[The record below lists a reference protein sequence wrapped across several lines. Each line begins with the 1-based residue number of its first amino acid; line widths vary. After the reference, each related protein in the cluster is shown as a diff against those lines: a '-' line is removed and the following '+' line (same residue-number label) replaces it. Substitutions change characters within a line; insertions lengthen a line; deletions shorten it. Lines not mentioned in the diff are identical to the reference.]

1 MNNIL
6 EILGLVSGIAL
17 LVPGSIFLFLWYR
30 DRRHPD
36 QKKLG
41 LGFLAAGLFLLL
53 ARLLGWS

>member
-1 MNNIL
+1 MKNLLDIL
-6 EILGLVSGIAL
+6 ELVSGIAL

-41 LGFLAAGLFLLL
+41 YGFLAVGLLLLL
-53 ARLLGWS
+53 ARFMGWS